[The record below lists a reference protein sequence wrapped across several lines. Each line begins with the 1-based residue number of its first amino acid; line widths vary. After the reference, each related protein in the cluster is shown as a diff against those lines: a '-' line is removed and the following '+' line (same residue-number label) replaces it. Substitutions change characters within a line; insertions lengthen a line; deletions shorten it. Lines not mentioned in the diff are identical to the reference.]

1 MTCVSMNGAADR
13 RRRSVLRARARMH
26 LACRAPLQPLSHAL
40 TPQNF
45 VTYTMPKM
53 TIPKLRML
61 AEEIMRISGMNL
73 MLRSQERKA
82 DLVDR

>member
-1 MTCVSMNGAADR
+1 
-13 RRRSVLRARARMH
+13 
-26 LACRAPLQPLSHAL
+26 
-40 TPQNF
+40 
-45 VTYTMPKM
+45 MPKM